1 MGTHD
6 KCPISVSFIARHGGD
21 RFLLDTTQAMYGTIQ
36 EQVEIL
42 ATSNASSKQAMIEE
56 AAEAAKEKVG
66 SYLFVVIIWEYSFFS
81 EILLKASH
89 STAFS

>member
-21 RFLLDTTQAMYGTIQ
+21 RFLLDTTQTMYTTIQ

-42 ATSNASSKQAMIEE
+42 AKSNVSSKQAMNEE
-56 AAEAAKEKVG
+56 AAEAAKEKV
-66 SYLFVVIIWEYSFFS
+66 SSF
-81 EILLKASH
+81 IAH
-89 STAFS
+89 YCRM